1 MVLSAVGKERRLGL
15 WFCDREGL
23 AQHVASES
31 RPDGGGG
38 LAEYRPWPVDS
49 VCSRLAPCTGLGGE
63 GRACGAFWARTRHF
77 MRPLGVDAEGEKSPR

>member
-49 VCSRLAPCTGLGGE
+49 VCLFIMHPVLSVHSNACMHVCTHNIVSVLY
-63 GRACGAFWARTRHF
+63 
-77 MRPLGVDAEGEKSPR
+77 